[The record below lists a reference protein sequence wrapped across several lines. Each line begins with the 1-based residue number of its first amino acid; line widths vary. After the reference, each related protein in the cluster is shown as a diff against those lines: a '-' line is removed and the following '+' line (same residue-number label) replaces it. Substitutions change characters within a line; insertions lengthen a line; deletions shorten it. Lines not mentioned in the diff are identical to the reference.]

1 MIFISVS
8 KYRDPE
14 VRRCC
19 MAGVKAYPVSDTC
32 RDRAQRIRRNQR
44 CISAF
49 IDCCEFANRLRLEEP
64 NKLLILARM
73 REYRALGALLHQN
86 RGKERWWS
94 LLTPPWYLP
103 GLVQTEFYQS
113 PKTLVVCPWR
123 GVGEQFFILFSSLFC
138 SPTFRTSRTAIR
150 QY

>member
-73 REYRALGALLHQN
+73 REYRALGAPAEQGEREVMESINPSLIPARVSPDRILPVSQDFGCMSLK
-86 RGKERWWS
+86 RGRRAVLYS
-94 LLTPPWYLP
+94 
-103 GLVQTEFYQS
+103 VQLS
-113 PKTLVVCPWR
+113 
-123 GVGEQFFILFSSLFC
+123 ILF
-138 SPTFRTSRTAIR
+138 THI
-150 QY
+150 